1 MAAYVDFHPEPRAT
15 SYSRYPFRADLMHT
29 TGPGGAG
36 GPPGGPTVA
45 GPFPPPPPQPHTMIP
60 PYPGNPFCPQCL
72 SPYTRNGICSNC
84 TGPVSALAPGHPP
97 APPSVMAPGML
108 RGQLH
113 QLNGRIQPPPHQHPA
128 AAVVGGA
135 ITVGVAAPR
144 QPVSA
149 VGQIAVDAHDSGMD
163 SFVMKDM
170 LQLLQDD
177 VLKEHDDPGMSAHLH
192 LTVSAGIDAV
202 GGGDNGMVIARPSP
216 SLPPPPPPPPLPL
229 SSAITVPSVSLQES
243 VAAAISSST
252 SSSLLQSASSS
263 ATSSVSTSISILGE
277 DISPTLPNLC
287 QCGENSIAFCIDC
300 QDFLCLA
307 CASTHSQTP
316 TSKDHKIIS
325 TPTNSMPS
333 SRRASPPSVTPSGL
347 AIQSPASEALP
358 VFEEEELD
366 ACGVHSDEKL
376 TYFCQLCVVV
386 VCKSCVLAK
395 HPHHNCIDL
404 REAFVRF
411 KPDVQA
417 LLERTKVKINCLD
430 NSFKEAEGMSEQVKL
445 KQKEAIQN
453 VQKIFQSHREALQKR
468 EEEVIAQ
475 INSITTMRLESL
487 TKETESITEVQR
499 SLKSLSSTAEKA
511 FQEKNRGQML
521 ISHCHLSEKLQ
532 SCRPYTMNHKPPE
545 DDSFVIKSNT
555 STAEGALKSLCVFT
569 TAPYPP
575 YCTAMGE
582 GLFHPRVNRL
592 CTVIV
597 CTKDRAKEACLEGGE
612 RLFVQLKSILTGAS
626 LPIDIRDNGDGTYS
640 INFRPRSKGEHQ
652 LDIAIRGRHICGSP
666 FKLLID
672 GGREYGRFGVVTQ
685 FFGSD
690 GSQNGQ
696 FCRPWGI
703 CCDQQGHIIVGDRSN
718 HRVQVFDS
726 NGQFKHKFG
735 TEGMRPGQFNRPAG
749 VAVTREGHIVVADK
763 DNHRIQVLKLDGT
776 FLFMFGS
783 KGGNDGQ
790 MIYPYDVAVN
800 QLDGRIAVTD
810 TGNHRL
816 LIFNHDGIL
825 LGKFGYKGYLCGHFD
840 SPRGIAFNDE
850 GHIIISDF
858 NVHHI
863 LVIHPDGT
871 TARILGSQGNGNGQF
886 MRPQGIAVDHMGNF
900 VIADTRNN
908 RIVIMHPS
916 GHFIAKFGTQG
927 QSPGQFDR
935 PTSVA
940 VLPDGRIAVMDFGN
954 SRVQLF

>member
-1 MAAYVDFHPEPRAT
+1 MAAYVDYLPEPRAT
-15 SYSRYPFRADLMHT
+15 SYSRYPFRAGPELMHT
-29 TGPGGAG
+29 TVPGGAG
-36 GPPGGPTVA
+36 GPPGAPTA
-45 GPFPPPPPQPHTMIP
+45 GGFPPQPHTMIP
-60 PYPGNPFCPQCL
+60 QYPAPGNPFCPQCL

-84 TGPVSALAPGHPP
+84 TIPISALAPGHPP
-97 APPSVMAPGML
+97 APSVMGPGML
-108 RGQLH
+108 RGHLH
-113 QLNGRIQPPPHQHPA
+113 HSPMNGRIQPPHQHPP
-128 AAVVGGA
+128 AVAGGA
-135 ITVGVAAPR
+135 VTVGVAP

-149 VGQIAVDAHDSGMD
+149 VGQITVDIHDSSMD

-177 VLKEHDDPGMSAHLH
+177 VLKDQEDPNVTAHH
-192 LTVSAGIDAV
+192 HTIT
-202 GGGDNGMVIARPSP
+202 GGGESSTVISRP
-216 SLPPPPPPPPLPL
+216 SLPPPP
-229 SSAITVPSVSLQES
+229 STVPSVTLQES
-243 VAAAISSST
+243 VAAAISTPSSM
-252 SSSLLQSASSS
+252 LQSASSS

-277 DISPTLPNLC
+277 DSSPTLPSHC
-287 QCGENSIAFCIDC
+287 QCGGNSVAFCIDC

-316 TSKDHKIIS
+316 TSKDHQIIN
-325 TPTNSMPS
+325 TPTNSVPS
-333 SRRASPPSVTPSGL
+333 SRRASPPSVTPSSL

-366 ACGVHSDEKL
+366 ACSMHSDEKL

-386 VCKSCVLAK
+386 VCKNCVVAE

-445 KQKEAIQN
+445 KQEEAIQN
-453 VQKIFQSHREALQKR
+453 VWKIFQSHREALQKR

-475 INSITTMRLESL
+475 ISSIATMRLESL
-487 TKETESITEVQR
+487 AKETESITDVQE
-499 SLKSLSSTAEKA
+499 SLKSLSSRAEKA
-511 FQEKNRGQML
+511 FQDKNRGQML

-555 STAEGALKSLCVFT
+555 LAAENALKSLCVFT

-597 CTKDRAKEACLEGGE
+597 CTKDRAKEPCLEGGE

-626 LPIDIRDNGDGTYS
+626 LSIDIRDNGDGTYS
-640 INFRPRSKGEHQ
+640 INFRPRNKGEHQ
-652 LDIAIRGRHICGSP
+652 LDIAIRGRHIYGSP

-718 HRVQVFDS
+718 HRIQVFDS

-935 PTSVA
+935 PTSVT

>member
-1 MAAYVDFHPEPRAT
+1 MAAYVDFLPEPRAT
-15 SYSRYPFRADLMHT
+15 SYSHYPFRATPELIHT
-29 TGPGGAG
+29 TGPGVSVA
-36 GPPGGPTVA
+36 GPPGGPNPTA
-45 GPFPPPPPQPHTMIP
+45 TFPPPQAPTLVPQYPPPA
-60 PYPGNPFCPQCL
+60 NPFCSQCY

-84 TGPVSALAPGHPP
+84 TISVAALAPGHPP
-97 APPSVMAPGML
+97 AAMPPGILRGHLPPSRP
-108 RGQLH
+108 
-113 QLNGRIQPPPHQHPA
+113 LNGRIQHHQ
-128 AAVVGGA
+128 V
-135 ITVGVAAPR
+135 TVGVAPR
-144 QPVSA
+144 PTSIPA
-149 VGQIAVDAHDSGMD
+149 AAQISVDIHDSSMD

-177 VLKEHDDPGMSAHLH
+177 VLKDHEDPNIVMAVNQS
-192 LTVSAGIDAV
+192 TAV
-202 GGGDNGMVIARPSP
+202 GCASDDSTSIVRPGLPSHSLP
-216 SLPPPPPPPPLPL
+216 SLPVT
-229 SSAITVPSVSLQES
+229 STMPSVTLQES
-243 VAAAISSST
+243 VAAAIAISAPSAM
-252 SSSLLQSASSS
+252 LQSASSS

-277 DISPTLPNLC
+277 DVSPTFPNHC
-287 QCGENSIAFCIDC
+287 PCGGNSVVFCIDC
-300 QDFLCLA
+300 QDFLCLV

-316 TSKDHKIIS
+316 STKEHQIIN
-325 TPTNSMPS
+325 TPTNSVPS
-333 SRRASPPSVTPSGL
+333 SRRTTPPSVTPSSL
-347 AIQSPASEALP
+347 VIQSPASEALP
-358 VFEEEELD
+358 VFEEDELSV
-366 ACGVHSDEKL
+366 CSKHSEEKL

-386 VCKSCVLAK
+386 ACKNCVVSEHA
-395 HPHHNCIDL
+395 HHGCIDL

-417 LLERTKVKINCLD
+417 LLEKTKVKINCLD
-430 NSFKEAEGMSEQVKL
+430 SSLKEAESMSEQVKL
-445 KQKEAIQN
+445 KQQEAIQN
-453 VQKIFQSHREALQKR
+453 VQKIFQSYREALQKR
-468 EEEVIAQ
+468 EEEVVAQ
-475 INSITTMRLESL
+475 VNSIAAMRLESL
-487 TKETESITEVQR
+487 AKETESIVEVQE
-499 SLKSLSSTAEKA
+499 SLKTLSTTAEKS
-511 FQEKNRGQML
+511 FQEKDRGQML
-521 ISHCHLSEKLQ
+521 VTHCHLSEKLQ
-532 SCRPYTMNHKPPE
+532 SCRPYTMNHTPPE

-555 STAEGALKSLCVFT
+555 SSAESALKNLCVFT

-582 GLFHPRVNRL
+582 GLYHPRVNRL

-597 CTKDRAKEACLEGGE
+597 CTKDRAKEPCLEGGE
-612 RLFVQLKSILTGAS
+612 RLFVQLKSVHTGAS

-640 INFRPRSKGEHQ
+640 INFRPRIKGEHQ
-652 LDIAIRGRHICGSP
+652 LDIAIRGRHISGSP

-685 FFGSD
+685 VFGSE

-718 HRVQVFDS
+718 HRIQVFDS

-763 DNHRIQVLKLDGT
+763 DNHRIQVLRLDGT

-871 TARILGSQGNGNGQF
+871 TARILGSQGNSNGQF

-908 RIVIMHPS
+908 RVVIMHPS